1 MLDIPAAGIPSI
13 PKDFTQPIYIE
24 LCIPYGQKAANYTGQ
39 IEVSAASGPLFTVPV
54 AVEVWDIDLPH
65 LNDTD
70 SFNTAFNFNSDM
82 SKW

>member
-1 MLDIPAAGIPSI
+1 
-13 PKDFTQPIYIE
+13 
-24 LCIPYGQKAANYTGQ
+24 
-39 IEVSAASGPLFTVPV
+39 VSAASGPLFTVPV